1 MTKFDSVVT
10 GSSPNENENI
20 HSPNVPM
27 FSLRSE
33 VIYEKCSSENLP
45 QKVSIKEVEKDE
57 KSAPEFKN
65 EENFIPISSR
75 FFENQPYE
83 ICSHSNEGKGK
94 EKKKERGEGK
104 EDKKK
109 KQWLHS

>member
-1 MTKFDSVVT
+1 MKTKVF
-10 GSSPNENENI
+10 I
-20 HSPNVPM
+20 RQM
-27 FSLRSE
+27 YLFSLKGE
-33 VIYEKCSSENLP
+33 VIYVKCSSENLP
-45 QKVSIKEVEKDE
+45 QEVSIKEVEKGE
-57 KSAPEFKN
+57 NSAPEFKN

-83 ICSHSNEGKGK
+83 ICSRSNEGKGK

>member
-1 MTKFDSVVT
+1 MKTKIF
-10 GSSPNENENI
+10 I
-20 HSPNVPM
+20 RQM
-27 FSLRSE
+27 YLLFSLRSE

-45 QKVSIKEVEKDE
+45 QEVSIKEVEKDE
-57 KSAPEFKN
+57 KSAPELKS

-83 ICSHSNEGKGK
+83 ICSNEGKGK
-94 EKKKERGEGK
+94 EKKKDRGEGK

-109 KQWLHS
+109 KAMAALLVFIIATLQIVFGR